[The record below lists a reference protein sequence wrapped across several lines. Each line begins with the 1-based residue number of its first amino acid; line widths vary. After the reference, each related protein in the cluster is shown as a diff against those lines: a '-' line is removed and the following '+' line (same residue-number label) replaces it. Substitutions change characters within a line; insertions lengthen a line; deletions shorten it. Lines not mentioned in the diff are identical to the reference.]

1 MWRLR
6 TKGWTRRKYVPM
18 FTKAG
23 LDGSIPATDSLKTID
38 CPDLLRNYIF
48 AVCAF
53 ETRRIYPYR
62 LDMNEERLG
71 SLARLYGIEPLQKI
85 QQAHICVVGI
95 GGVGSWAV
103 EALARSGV
111 QRLTLIDGDDISR
124 SNMNRQCHTL
134 ESTIGKMKTQVM
146 KQRVLDI
153 NPECQ
158 VKTVEQYLNDKN
170 IFDLLLPNA
179 TQAFDCVID
188 AIDRVK
194 YKALMIY
201 FCKRNKLPVVTT
213 GGAGGLLDPTQIEI
227 KDLSRTWN
235 DPLAASVRLTLR
247 QLHNFTR
254 NPKRSFGVPCVFS
267 SEQQRYPDKD
277 GSVAYQKPG
286 VAGLSLDCNFG
297 YGSSVMVTASFGF
310 AAAAKSIEIISRT

>member
-1 MWRLR
+1 M
-6 TKGWTRRKYVPM
+6 
-18 FTKAG
+18 
-23 LDGSIPATDSLKTID
+23 S
-38 CPDLLRNYIF
+38 N
-48 AVCAF
+48 
-53 ETRRIYPYR
+53 
-62 LDMNEERLG
+62 NEERFS
-71 SLARLYGIEPLQKI
+71 SLARLYGEEQLQKI

-111 QRLTLIDGDDISR
+111 QRMTLIDGDDISR

-134 ESTIGKMKTQVM
+134 ESTIGKMKTRVM

-153 NPECQ
+153 NPGCHVQAE
-158 VKTVEQYLNDKN
+158 EQYLNENN
-170 IFDLLLPNA
+170 IFDLLLADTSSP
-179 TQAFDCVID
+179 FDCVID
-188 AIDRVK
+188 AIDRIK

-213 GGAGGLLDPTQIEI
+213 GGAGGLLDPSLVEV

-235 DPLAASVRLTLR
+235 DPLASSVRLALR

-267 SEQQRYPDKD
+267 TEQQRYPDNE
-277 GSVAYQKPG
+277 GNVGYQKPG
-286 VAGLSLDCNFG
+286 VAGLSLDCSSG
-297 YGSSVMVTASFGF
+297 YGSSVMVTSTFGF
-310 AAAAKSIEIISRT
+310 VAAAKAIEHILKK